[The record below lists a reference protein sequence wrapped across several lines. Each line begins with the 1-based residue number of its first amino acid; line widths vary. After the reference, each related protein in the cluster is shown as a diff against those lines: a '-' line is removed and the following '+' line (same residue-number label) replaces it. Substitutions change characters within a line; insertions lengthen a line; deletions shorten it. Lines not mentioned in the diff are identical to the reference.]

1 MLPRFLSTMLPL
13 DLLQDLYLWTLLVTL
28 LLALLFF
35 ISISGLIK
43 YQVPFMC
50 SEESKQERQRAWQ
63 RGKGD
68 PKERLYA
75 QIDEGTAR
83 RLRKVEE
90 DEESRE
96 AEWTSGCEGHEEE
109 GFERV
114 ELAGNGTK
122 TVRRRSTRRRRPG
135 VKASE
140 CCFGCCATKGA
151 TVVTVPSSVK
161 NTKVEPETVQ

>member
-1 MLPRFLSTMLPL
+1 MLPL
-13 DLLQDLYLWTLLVTL
+13 DLLQDLYLWTLLFTL

-35 ISISGLIK
+35 ISITGLIR
-43 YQVPFMC
+43 YQLPFML

-83 RLRKVEE
+83 RLRRMDE
-90 DEESRE
+90 DEESQE
-96 AEWTSGCEGHEEE
+96 ADWTSGGEGHEDY

-114 ELAGNGTK
+114 DLGGTGK
-122 TVRRRSTRRRRPG
+122 TALRRRSTKRRPKG
-135 VKASE
+135 VKD
-140 CCFGCCATKGA
+140 
-151 TVVTVPSSVK
+151 
-161 NTKVEPETVQ
+161 

>member
-1 MLPRFLSTMLPL
+1 V
-13 DLLQDLYLWTLLVTL
+13 WTLLTTL

-43 YQVPFMC
+43 YQLPFMC

-75 QIDEGTAR
+75 QIDEGTAS
-83 RLRKVEE
+83 RLRKLEE

-114 ELAGNGTK
+114 EMAGSAVK
-122 TVRRRSTRRRRPG
+122 TVRRRSTRRRRTG

-140 CCFGCCATKGA
+140 CCFGCCTTKGA
-151 TVVTVPSSVK
+151 TVVTVPTSVK
-161 NTKVEPETVQ
+161 NAKVEEEKVQEVAYQESGP

>member
-1 MLPRFLSTMLPL
+1 
-13 DLLQDLYLWTLLVTL
+13 LQDLYLWTLLTTL
-28 LLALLFF
+28 LLAVLFF

-43 YQVPFMC
+43 YQLPFMC

-83 RLRKVEE
+83 RLRRLEE

-96 AEWTSGCEGHEEE
+96 AEWTSGCEGHEED

-114 ELAGNGTK
+114 ELAGSAVK
-122 TVRRRSTRRRRPG
+122 TVRRRSTRRRAG

-140 CCFGCCATKGA
+140 CCFGCCANKGA
-151 TVVTVPSSVK
+151 TVVTVPTSVK
-161 NTKVEPETVQ
+161 NTKVEAETV